1 MASLGEAVLAATS
14 HGVVTVIMGV
24 PGHLSDG
31 ATTAKEG
38 SRTIL
43 TFIPT
48 DMIPLA
54 QLFSG
59 LAHDHSTV
67 YVND

>member
-14 HGVVTVIMGV
+14 HGVVAVVMGV

-38 SRTIL
+38 SCTIL
-43 TFIPT
+43 TFIPM
-48 DMIPLA
+48 DMISLA

-59 LAHDHSTV
+59 LTHDHCTV